1 VEVQQ
6 EVCSL
11 DMLDQQLMTLVLQ
24 PPTTAAAR
32 MVDLVQLAVEAEA
45 VEPAGL
51 EVLRVQNMRMI
62 SLL

>member
-11 DMLDQQLMTLVLQ
+11 DMLDQQLITLVKQ

-51 EVLRVQNMRMI
+51 EVLRVHYMRMMI
-62 SLL
+62 LI